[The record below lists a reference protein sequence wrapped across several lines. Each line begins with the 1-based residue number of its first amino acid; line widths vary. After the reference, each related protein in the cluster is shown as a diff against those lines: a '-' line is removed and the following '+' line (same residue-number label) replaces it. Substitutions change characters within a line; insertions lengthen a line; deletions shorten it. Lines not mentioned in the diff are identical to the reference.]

1 MSSDVTAG
9 MSQQVANMSALRA
22 IVGPEPREQD
32 LVELLRRYPS
42 VNQAANAF
50 FDGSAKGG
58 PPGGANVVEDGLP
71 ISPPPQ
77 QRDVRR
83 EEAQQTMVSVTCP
96 AGVTAGSE
104 IQVQTQQGMMR
115 VTVPKGVTAGTQFLV
130 RLPGHVPLPVA
141 QPVGSS
147 SNMQQYPQYPQ
158 YPGQQQQMMMP
169 QQQNVTYT
177 QQPQVV
183 VVQSAPYM
191 YGGYGYGYD
200 PFLGGMM
207 GFAGGMLIADA
218 MFY

>member
-1 MSSDVTAG
+1 MTSNLTAG
-9 MSQQVANMSALRA
+9 MDQQVANMAALRA

-58 PPGGANVVEDGLP
+58 LPNVVDGTP

-77 QRDVRR
+77 QTTD
-83 EEAQQTMVSVTCP
+83 MVSVTCP
-96 AGVTAGSE
+96 AGVTEGTE

-130 RLPGHVPLPVA
+130 RLPAHVPLPVA

-147 SNMQQYPQYPQ
+147 SNMHQYPQYPQ
-158 YPGQQQQMMMP
+158 YPGQQQTMMMP
-169 QQQNVTYT
+169 PQQQRQQNVTYAQQQ

-191 YGGYGYGYD
+191 YGGYGYGYGYD

>member
-1 MSSDVTAG
+1 MSNSTAS
-9 MSQQVANMSALRA
+9 MDQHVANMSALRA
-22 IVGPEPREQD
+22 IVGPEPKEQD
-32 LVELLRRYPS
+32 LVDLLRKYPS

-58 PPGGANVVEDGLP
+58 LAQGTNVIDGMP
-71 ISPPPQ
+71 ISPPPPPSQ
-77 QRDVRR
+77 D
-83 EEAQQTMVSVTCP
+83 ASSTTNMVSVTCP
-96 AGVTAGSE
+96 AGVAEGSE

-130 RLPGHVPLPVA
+130 RLPTHVPLPVA
-141 QPVGSS
+141 QPVYGGAYPAGPS
-147 SNMQQYPQYPQ
+147 SNHYQP
-158 YPGQQQQMMMP
+158 YPGQQMMMP
-169 QQQNVTYT
+169 QQQHVAYA
-177 QQPQVV
+177 QQPNVV